1 MQSPHFPMKID
12 ETGLFGS
19 CFRTNP
25 YDWPQEKKPIGA
37 TAWGLGA
44 LAGDRHRSTTTSDIG
59 AFFNANLGGK
69 VWHLIHLISG
79 GTF

>member
-1 MQSPHFPMKID
+1 MKPAFLVHVFRQNHMIGHKKRSQS
-12 ETGLFGS
+12 ERQLGLS
-19 CFRTNP
+19 
-25 YDWPQEKKPIGA
+25 
-37 TAWGLGA
+37 LGA